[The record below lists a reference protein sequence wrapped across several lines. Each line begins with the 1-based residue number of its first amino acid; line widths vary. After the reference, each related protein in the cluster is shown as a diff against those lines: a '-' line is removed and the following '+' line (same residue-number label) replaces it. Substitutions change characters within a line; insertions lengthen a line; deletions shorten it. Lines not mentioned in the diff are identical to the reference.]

1 MSNHVADKGS
11 LREGSGAVGDR
22 GRVRYIGVDLISTSR
37 VLLPP
42 QVHCC
47 AHGVYANVLATSTHL
62 SHSDNMLAPFSG
74 RKANGSYIVCGIRGY
89 KC

>member
-37 VLLPP
+37 VLLPQLP
-42 QVHCC
+42 PGGRLTV
-47 AHGVYANVLATSTHL
+47 AISFVASGGTSV
-62 SHSDNMLAPFSG
+62 SF
-74 RKANGSYIVCGIRGY
+74 
-89 KC
+89 